1 MKTYSLINESN
12 IIDIL
17 NDEMRIFEKLKELN
31 NTITL
36 CNNETEYSEALKT
49 LKEVIRDENN
59 WCLYY
64 YNEDEEKELTLRQ
77 FILHIQTNNNVT
89 TINIHETE
97 DSEIK
102 TTHTFMIIKPS

>member
-1 MKTYSLINESN
+1 MNTYSLNNQSN

-17 NDEMRIFEKLKELN
+17 NDEMRIFEKLKEIN

-36 CNNETEYSEALKT
+36 CNNETEYFETIKT
-49 LKEVIRDENN
+49 LKEVIRNEND
-59 WCLYY
+59 WCYY
-64 YNEDEEKELTLRQ
+64 YYRDEDEKELILRQ

-102 TTHTFMIIKPS
+102 STYTFIVINPS